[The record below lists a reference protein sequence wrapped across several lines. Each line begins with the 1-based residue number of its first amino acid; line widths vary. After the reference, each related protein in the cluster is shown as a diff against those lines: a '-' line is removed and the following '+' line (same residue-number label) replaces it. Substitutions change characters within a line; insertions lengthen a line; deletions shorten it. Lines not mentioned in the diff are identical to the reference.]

1 MVQSFKPRSSGIL
14 GSSEEA
20 RQQAEMLD
28 ETHEEAL
35 PEESPHWGR
44 TPKFARMRFDW
55 GSREERL
62 VIETGRAAVDSRIMK
77 EFADAFSVFSEI
89 YSIIRKQ
96 TVSENGDPIFDSL
109 GQPVWERNSD
119 GSFVEDF
126 SALSH
131 RQMRHFIG
139 VITTRLFYWEQITA
153 DIWSEAMFAKA
164 RFEERFAIAFDNPMS
179 GTVDDRRSAGNRD
192 AAEERY
198 FAIHMTHLSRR
209 ADAIVRSADRLSQRL
224 KDLIST

>member
-1 MVQSFKPRSSGIL
+1 MVQAFKPRSSGVL

-20 RQQAEMLD
+20 RQQVEALEQ
-28 ETHEEAL
+28 THLENL
-35 PEESPHWGR
+35 PEESPRWER

-62 VIETGRAAVDSRIMK
+62 VIETGKAAVESRIMR
-77 EFADAFSVFSEI
+77 EFADAFNVLNEV

-96 TVSENGDPIFDSL
+96 AVDASGDPVVDSL

-119 GSFVEDF
+119 GSFTEDF
-126 SALSH
+126 TALSH

-139 VITTRLFYWEQITA
+139 VITTRLFYWEQIAA
-153 DIWSEAMFAKA
+153 DLWAEAMFAKA
-164 RFEERFAIAFDNPMS
+164 RFEERFAIAFDSPMS